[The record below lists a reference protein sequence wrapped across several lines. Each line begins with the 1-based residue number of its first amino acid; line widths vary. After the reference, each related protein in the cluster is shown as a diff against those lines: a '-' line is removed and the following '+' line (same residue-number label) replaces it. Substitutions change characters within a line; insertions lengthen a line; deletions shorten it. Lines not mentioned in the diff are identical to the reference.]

1 MKLNEF
7 IIDLCETINTKLE
20 NGCKDCP
27 HYSHCDGNLGDELED
42 LGDVELENYK

>member
-7 IIDLCETINTKLE
+7 IQILCNTLNEKLE

-27 HYSHCDGNLGDELED
+27 HYPYCDGVLGDEIED